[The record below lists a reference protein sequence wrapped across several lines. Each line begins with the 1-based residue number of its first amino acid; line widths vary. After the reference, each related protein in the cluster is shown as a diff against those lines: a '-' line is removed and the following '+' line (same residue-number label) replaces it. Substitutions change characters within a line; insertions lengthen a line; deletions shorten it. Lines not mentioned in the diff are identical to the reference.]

1 MSPGTKDVIALD
13 ALGVDRDARRFACVA
28 VVDENVFPA
37 IGVIRDKV
45 GRAGAK
51 RHATTIG
58 LREPPRFAIGL
69 FAGRGNGNT
78 RRLAAVAIDDEHV
91 AFVVGIV
98 RYQVG
103 SVGEEGDV
111 AIAVRKTSGVRG
123 AIGLRRRT
131 TPAQAVSSARS
142 CGFAPSVPP
151 LRASCSAATIPS
163 PAATGRRSLTDTR
176 MLSCSS
182 GS

>member
-1 MSPGTKDVIALD
+1 MD

-123 AIGLRRRT
+123 AIGLRPTQADDKERCVT
-131 TPAQAVSSARS
+131 GPAIMEEQIDLVVVVVGDKIGSTR
-142 CGFAPSVPP
+142 GEDDKAPVN
-151 LRASCSAATIPS
+151 RD
-163 PAATGRRSLTDTR
+163 G
-176 MLSCSS
+176 
-182 GS
+182 